1 MNGKRFWLLACS
13 LLLSLLFLLAGCG
26 NGSSQSVLPSATA
39 GGAKAVDSLPGS
51 DNNLTISVLNVGQAD
66 ATLIQYKGKNMLIDT
81 GDVDSREDLVRQLK
95 SRKVD
100 TLDAVL
106 ITHPHGDH
114 LGGMSALFKSFTIKK
129 IYDNGQSANTAM
141 YRNYLKNIK
150 AKNIPYQQLKK
161 GDTLSLGGD
170 VKFEVLSPG
179 TPFTKENTQGVSQ
192 SGLTNDNSIV
202 CKLTFGNFSMF
213 FTGDAQ
219 KEVEAQLL
227 KDYKPSKLKSDVL
240 KVGHHGS
247 KTSSSDEFIKAV
259 TPKAATISC
268 GVNNQYKFPHE
279 PTLKTL
285 KKYNV
290 DVYRTDR
297 DGDITITS
305 DGSSYT
311 IAKEH

>member
-1 MNGKRFWLLACS
+1 MKRHHFLTLALS
-13 LLLSLLFLLAGCG
+13 LVLSLALLLTGCG
-26 NGSSQSVLPSATA
+26 SGASKTASSSAAGS
-39 GGAKAVDSLPGS
+39 AKAVDSLPSNG
-51 DNNLTISVLNVGQAD
+51 DNLTISVLNVGQAD

-81 GDVDSREDLVRQLK
+81 GDVDSRETLVKQLK
-95 SRKVD
+95 SHKVQ
-100 TLDAVL
+100 TLDVVV

-114 LGGMSALFKSFTIKK
+114 MGGMAALFQAFPIKK

-150 AKNIPYQQLKK
+150 AKGIPYATLKK
-161 GDTLSLGGD
+161 GDTVSLGGD
-170 VKFEVLSPG
+170 VKFDVLSPG

-202 CKLTFGNFSMF
+202 CRLVYGKFSML

-219 KEVEAQLL
+219 KEVEDQLL
-227 KDYKPSKLKSDVL
+227 QDYPAAKLKADIL

-247 KTSSSDEFIKAV
+247 KTSSSDAFIKAV
-259 TPKAATISC
+259 APQAATISC

-297 DGDITITS
+297 DGSITITS
-305 DGSSYT
+305 DGTSYH